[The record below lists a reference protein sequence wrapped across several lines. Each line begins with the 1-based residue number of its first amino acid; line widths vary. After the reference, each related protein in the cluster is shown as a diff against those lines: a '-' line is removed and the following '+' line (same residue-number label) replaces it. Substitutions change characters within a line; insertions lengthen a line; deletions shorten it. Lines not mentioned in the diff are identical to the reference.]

1 MEILITMTGLQHYI
15 EPEELNPHQQVIL
28 KKEPENKY
36 DQEAIAI
43 YLNDTIKIGYVAN
56 SVHTQAKG
64 TYSAGR
70 LYDKIPEMT
79 KAKILVIMHQCAIGV
94 VSIEK

>member
-15 EPEELNPHQQVIL
+15 EPEELNPHQEVIL

-56 SVHTQAKG
+56 SVHTQAK
-64 TYSAGR
+64 
-70 LYDKIPEMT
+70 
-79 KAKILVIMHQCAIGV
+79 
-94 VSIEK
+94 